1 MLGLWVKFER
11 YIQYLW
17 SKLDNW
23 KTWKTRCTEIVDT
36 GQLFVLE
43 NWLLEII
50 NWFIIYP
57 TSGRASMDVH
67 IYLIH
72 SARKARSY
80 PVSLFH

>member
-1 MLGLWVKFER
+1 MTHYFVDYNFYFHSCWVYG

-43 NWLLEII
+43 N
-50 NWFIIYP
+50 
-57 TSGRASMDVH
+57 
-67 IYLIH
+67 
-72 SARKARSY
+72 
-80 PVSLFH
+80 